1 MQPNEFINIIKH
13 SIESGQIDEKLLS
26 HEARFFRGR
35 YILKAMKNVSRLL
48 KLFNFQDKIIFQDG
62 VPYIILNKVKFTL
75 DNPLFL
81 KHTGRKYLSQCQ
93 STINFINHIHLKPK
107 IIIDIGAC
115 WGEYSLLLAKE
126 FPKSK
131 IFSIEGSPVNF
142 KSFLN
147 NISVNSKISKIISP
161 FNLIISDLDGE
172 GTITNNLNTMNI
184 ANDEINQNKS
194 EADVVKVKSK
204 KLKTFISHN
213 SLKKIDFM
221 KIDIE
226 GSELKLL
233 NCIQSNNIK
242 VIQIELINYNDINDN
257 IEFIVALSALFNFF
271 DTTNYKKLNLE
282 QTKELITYSLTKQP
296 TIDIFLVNKN
306 YKINFFNKHE

>member
-1 MQPNEFINIIKH
+1 MKPNEFINIIKH

-35 YILKAMKNVSRLL
+35 YILKTMQNVSKLL
-48 KLFNFQDKIIFQDG
+48 KLLNFQDKIIFQDG

-81 KHTGRKYLSQCQ
+81 KHTGRKYLSQCEN
-93 STINFINHIHLKPK
+93 TINFINHIHLKPK

-142 KSFLN
+142 KSFQK
-147 NISVNSKISKIISP
+147 NININSKISKIIFP
-161 FNLIISDLDGE
+161 VNLIISDLDGE
-172 GTITNNLNTMNI
+172 GTITNKLNTMNV
-184 ANDEINQNKS
+184 ANDVNKA
-194 EADVVKVKSK
+194 EVDVVKVKSK
-204 KLKTFISHN
+204 KLKTFISDN

-233 NCIQSNNIK
+233 NCIQNNNIE
-242 VIQIELINYNDINDN
+242 VIQIELINYNDIKYN
-257 IEFIVALSALFNFF
+257 IEFIVALSEFFNFF
-271 DTTNYKKLNLE
+271 DTKNYKRLSVE

-306 YKINFFNKHE
+306 YKI

>member
-1 MQPNEFINIIKH
+1 ME
-13 SIESGQIDEKLLS
+13 
-26 HEARFFRGR
+26 
-35 YILKAMKNVSRLL
+35 NVSRLL
-48 KLFNFQDKIIFQDG
+48 KIFNFQDKIIFQEG
-62 VPYIILNKVKFTL
+62 VPYIILNKVKFVL

-81 KHTGRKYLSQCQ
+81 KHTGRKHLSQCQ

-184 ANDEINQNKS
+184 ANDLNKS
-194 EADVVKVKSK
+194 EAGVVKVISQ
-204 KLKTFISHN
+204 KLKTFISDN
-213 SLKKIDFM
+213 DLKQVDFI

-233 NCIQSNNIK
+233 KCLLSNNLK
-242 VIQIELINYNDINDN
+242 S
-257 IEFIVALSALFNFF
+257 FKLSL
-271 DTTNYKKLNLE
+271 
-282 QTKELITYSLTKQP
+282 
-296 TIDIFLVNKN
+296 
-306 YKINFFNKHE
+306 

>member
-1 MQPNEFINIIKH
+1 MKPNEFINIIKH
-13 SIESGQIDEKLLS
+13 SIETGQIDRKLLS

-35 YILKAMKNVSRLL
+35 YILKAMENISRLL

-62 VPYIILNKVKFTL
+62 VPYIILNKVKFVL

-81 KHTGRKYLSQCQ
+81 KHTGRKHLSECQ
-93 STINFINHIHLKPK
+93 NTINFINHINLKPK

-126 FPKSK
+126 FPKTK
-131 IFSIEGSPVNF
+131 VFSIEGSPINF
-142 KSFLN
+142 KSFQK
-147 NISVNSKISKIISP
+147 NISINSKISKIVFP

-172 GTITNNLNTMNI
+172 GTITNNLNTMNV
-184 ANDEINQNKS
+184 ANDVNRS

-204 KLKTFISHN
+204 KLKTFISDN
-213 SLKKIDFM
+213 GLKKIDFM

-233 NCIQSNNIK
+233 NCIQNNNFK
-242 VIQIELINYNDINDN
+242 AIQIELINYNN
-257 IEFIVALSALFNFF
+257 IKYNIAFIVGLSEFYNFF
-271 DTTNYKKLNLE
+271 NTKTYKKLNLE

-306 YKINFFNKHE
+306 Y

>member
-1 MQPNEFINIIKH
+1 MKPNEFINIIKH
-13 SIESGQIDEKLLS
+13 SIDSGQIDEKLLS
-26 HEARFFRGR
+26 HEVRFFRGR
-35 YILKAMKNVSRLL
+35 YILKVMENVSRLL
-48 KLFNFQDKIIFQDG
+48 KLFNFQDQIIFQDG
-62 VPYIILNKVKFTL
+62 VPYIILNKVKFVL

-81 KHTGRKYLSQCQ
+81 KHTGRKHLSQCHN
-93 STINFINHIHLKPK
+93 TINFINHINLKPR

-131 IFSIEGSPVNF
+131 IFSIEGSPINF
-142 KSFLN
+142 KSFKK
-147 NISVNSKISKIISP
+147 NIKINSKISKIISP

-184 ANDEINQNKS
+184 ANDLNKS
-194 EADVVKVKSK
+194 EAGVVKVISQ
-204 KLKTFISHN
+204 KLKTFISDN
-213 SLKKIDFM
+213 DLKQVDFI

-233 NCIQSNNIK
+233 ECLLNNYFK

-257 IEFIVALSALFNFF
+257 IEFIVALSEFFNFF
-271 DTTNYKKLNLE
+271 NTETYKKLNLE
-282 QTKELITYSLTKQP
+282 QIKELITYNLLKQP

-306 YKINFFNKHE
+306 YKIK